1 MNEDM
6 RRLREL
12 RVQLANLKTRFTDAY
27 PDVIKTREEIDRLE
41 KQVAGE
47 SGLSDGG
54 RPDNPAYVTLASQ
67 LASTQADIDSVKRQ
81 VADLRRKADDYR
93 QRIEASPKVEESYKV
108 MLIERNNTQAKYDD
122 LVQKYMEARVAHGL
136 EKEQKG
142 ERFTLIDPARLP
154 EKPYKPNRMAIIM
167 IGLILGVA
175 AGVALASVREY
186 TDSSVRSAEAL
197 SLATRFPVL
206 AGIPEIRTAGDLRRR
221 RQMRL
226 MKIAAVIVVFVG
238 GLAVVHFWV
247 MDLHIFWA
255 KLMRRLAI

>member
-1 MNEDM
+1 
-6 RRLREL
+6 
-12 RVQLANLKTRFTDAY
+12 
-27 PDVIKTREEIDRLE
+27 
-41 KQVAGE
+41 
-47 SGLSDGG
+47 
-54 RPDNPAYVTLASQ
+54 
-67 LASTQADIDSVKRQ
+67 
-81 VADLRRKADDYR
+81 
-93 QRIEASPKVEESYKV
+93 

-167 IGLILGVA
+167 IGLILGAA
-175 AGVALASVREY
+175 AGVATTSVREY

-197 SLATRFPVL
+197 SAAAKFPVL
-206 AGIPEIRTAGDLRRR
+206 AGIPEIRTAGDLRRQIR
-221 RQMRL
+221 MRVI
-226 MKIAAVIVVFVG
+226 KITAVMVIVVG
-238 GLAVVHFWV
+238 GLLVVHFLV